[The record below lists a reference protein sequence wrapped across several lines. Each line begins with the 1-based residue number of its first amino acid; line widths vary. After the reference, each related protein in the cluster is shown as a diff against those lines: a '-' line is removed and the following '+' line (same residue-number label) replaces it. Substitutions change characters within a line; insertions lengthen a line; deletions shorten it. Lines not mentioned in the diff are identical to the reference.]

1 MVDADANAG
10 GGDGPADSI
19 VEAVFDAV
27 AETAPEIRAAL
38 PGRRVESGTEN
49 ASGETVLAGDLYADE
64 LLGEAISAVD
74 GVGSFVSEEREVAE
88 DVGGAVGDGAYA
100 VAIDPLDGSSNLRS
114 NNAMGTVVGVYD
126 APLPTTGRDLV
137 AAGYVLYGPI
147 TTMVVADA
155 AGVREEVIEREPGDS
170 GDDPDDRVDDSG
182 DDPDDRVDDSGD
194 DPDDRVDDSGDRGLT
209 VSRSVVDDDLTLPDD
224 PLVYGFGGRVPDWPD
239 DFTAYAREI
248 EDELKLRYGGAMV
261 GDVNQVLTYGGIFAY
276 PALVGAPDGKLRLSF
291 EANPIAYIVE
301 RAGGAATDGEI
312 DILDVEPE
320 GVHDRVPLYV
330 GNESL
335 VERLRDALADE

>member
-1 MVDADANAG
+1 MAEPD
-10 GGDGPADSI
+10 PT
-19 VEAVFDAV
+19 VEAIFDAV
-27 AETAPEIRAAL
+27 AATAPEIRAAL
-38 PGRRVESGTEN
+38 PGRRVESGTDN
-49 ASGETVLAGDLYADE
+49 PSGERVMAGDLYADE
-64 LLGEAISAVD
+64 LLADALTAVD
-74 GVGSFVSEEREVAE
+74 GVGSFVSEEREAAVDAG
-88 DVGGAVGDGAYA
+88 DAVGEGAYA

-114 NNAMGTVVGVYD
+114 NNAMGTVIGVYD
-126 APLPTTGRDLV
+126 APLPATGRDLV

-147 TTMVVADA
+147 TTMVVADDG
-155 AGVREEVIEREPGDS
+155 GVREEVIE
-170 GDDPDDRVDDSG
+170 VDGEGGS
-182 DDPDDRVDDSGD
+182 VD
-194 DPDDRVDDSGDRGLT
+194 
-209 VSRSVVDDDLTLPDD
+209 RSVVEEDLTLPDD

-276 PALVGAPDGKLRLSF
+276 PALTSAPEGKLRLSF

-301 RAGGAATDGEI
+301 RAGGAATDGET

-330 GNESL
+330 GNERL
-335 VERLRDALADE
+335 TERLKSALD

>member
-1 MVDADANAG
+1 MTDRDPVVAA
-10 GGDGPADSI
+10 I
-19 VEAVFDAV
+19 FDAV

-38 PGRRVESGTEN
+38 PGRRVESDTEN
-49 ASGETVLAGDLYADE
+49 PSGETVMAGDMYADE
-64 LLGEAISAVD
+64 LLGDALSAVD
-74 GVGSFVSEEREVAE
+74 GVGSFVSEERTGAE
-88 DVGGAVGDGAYA
+88 DVGGAVGEGAYA

-114 NNAMGTVVGVYD
+114 NNAMGTVIGVYD

-147 TTMVVADA
+147 TTMVVADD
-155 AGVREEVIEREPGDS
+155 AGVREEVIERDADG
-170 GDDPDDRVDDSG
+170 
-182 DDPDDRVDDSGD
+182 
-194 DPDDRVDDSGDRGLT
+194 T
-209 VSRSVVDDDLTLPDD
+209 VSRSVVEDDLSLPDD

-239 DFTAYAREI
+239 EFTAYAREI

-276 PALVGAPDGKLRLSF
+276 PALVDAPDGKLRLSF
-291 EANPIAYIVE
+291 EANPIAYVIE
-301 RAGGAATDGEI
+301 RAGGTASDG
-312 DILDVEPE
+312 DTHILDVEPE

-335 VERLRDALADE
+335 VDRLEAALD

>member
-1 MVDADANAG
+1 MTAPS
-10 GGDGPADSI
+10 PADDGDASGGNDPV

-27 AETAPEIRAAL
+27 AETAPRIRAAL
-38 PGRRVESGTEN
+38 PGRRVESGTDN
-49 ASGETVLAGDLYADE
+49 PSGESVMAGDLYADE
-64 LLGEAISAVD
+64 LLGDAITAVD
-74 GVGSFVSEEREVAE
+74 GVGSFVSEEREAAVDA
-88 DVGGAVGDGAYA
+88 GGAVGDGAYA

-126 APLPTTGRDLV
+126 APLPATGRDLV

-147 TTMVVADA
+147 TTMVVADES
-155 AGVREEVIEREPGDS
+155 GVREEVVERDGEEGEHGDTD
-170 GDDPDDRVDDSG
+170 GG
-182 DDPDDRVDDSGD
+182 
-194 DPDDRVDDSGDRGLT
+194 

-224 PLVYGFGGRVPDWPD
+224 PLVYGFGGRVPDWPAE
-239 DFTAYAREI
+239 FTAYAREI

-276 PALVGAPDGKLRLSF
+276 PALVDAPEGKLRLSF

-301 RAGGAATDGEI
+301 RAGGAATDGET

-330 GNESL
+330 GNEAL
-335 VERLRDALADE
+335 VGRLKEKIA

>member
-1 MVDADANAG
+1 MTDPDADV
-10 GGDGPADSI
+10 GDPADADSV

-27 AETAPEIRAAL
+27 AATAPEIRAAL
-38 PGRRVESGTEN
+38 PGRRVESGTDN
-49 ASGETVLAGDLYADE
+49 PSGESVLAGDLYADE
-64 LLGEAISAVD
+64 LLGEAITAID
-74 GVGSFVSEEREVAE
+74 GVGSFVSEEREAAVDA
-88 DVGGAVGDGAYA
+88 GGAVGEGAYA

-126 APLPTTGRDLV
+126 APLPATGRDLV

-147 TTMVVADA
+147 TTMVVADES
-155 AGVREEVIEREPGDS
+155 GVREEVVTS
-170 GDDPDDRVDDSG
+170 DDGGVDRS
-182 DDPDDRVDDSGD
+182 
-194 DPDDRVDDSGDRGLT
+194 T
-209 VSRSVVDDDLTLPDD
+209 VEDDLRLPDD

-239 DFTAYAREI
+239 DFTDYAREI

-276 PALVGAPDGKLRLSF
+276 PALVDAPEGKLRLSF
-291 EANPIAYIVE
+291 EANPIAYIIE
-301 RAGGAATDGEI
+301 AAGGAATDGEI

-330 GNESL
+330 GNEEL
-335 VERLRDALADE
+335 VERLQTALD

>member
-1 MVDADANAG
+1 MTDPAPDRDAD
-10 GGDGPADSI
+10 SV

-49 ASGETVLAGDLYADE
+49 ASGESVMAGDLYADE
-64 LLGEAISAVD
+64 LLGDAITAVD
-74 GVGSFVSEEREVAE
+74 GVGSFVSEERETAVDA
-88 DVGGAVGDGAYA
+88 GGAVGEGAYA

-126 APLPTTGRDLV
+126 APLPATGRDLV

-147 TTMVVADA
+147 TTMVVADEG
-155 AGVREEVIEREPGDS
+155 GVREEVIEQDTDGS
-170 GDDPDDRVDDSG
+170 
-182 DDPDDRVDDSGD
+182 
-194 DPDDRVDDSGDRGLT
+194 
-209 VSRSVVDDDLTLPDD
+209 VSRSVVEEDLTLPDD

-239 DFTAYAREI
+239 AFTAYAREI

-276 PALVGAPDGKLRLSF
+276 PALVDAPEGKLRLSF

-301 RAGGAATDGEI
+301 AAGGAATDGET

-330 GNESL
+330 GNEGL
-335 VERLRDALADE
+335 VERLETALD

>member
-1 MVDADANAG
+1 MGDAD
-10 GGDGPADSI
+10 GGDPPAGDDP
-19 VEAVFDAV
+19 VVAAVFDAV
-27 AETAPEIRAAL
+27 AGTAPEVRAAL

-49 ASGETVLAGDLYADE
+49 ASGESVLAGDLYADE
-64 LLGEAISAVD
+64 LLGDAITAID
-74 GVGSFVSEEREVAE
+74 GVGSFVSEERETAVDAGGP
-88 DVGGAVGDGAYA
+88 VGGADGPPYA

-114 NNAMGTVVGVYD
+114 NNAMGTVVGIYD
-126 APLPTTGRDLV
+126 APLPATGRDLV

-155 AGVREEVIEREPGDS
+155 TGVREEVIERDADGGVE
-170 GDDPDDRVDDSG
+170 
-182 DDPDDRVDDSGD
+182 
-194 DPDDRVDDSGDRGLT
+194 
-209 VSRSVVDDDLTLPDD
+209 RSVVNGDLRLPDD

-239 DFTAYAREI
+239 AFTAYAREI

-261 GDVNQVLTYGGIFAY
+261 GDVNQVLTYGGVFAY
-276 PALVGAPDGKLRLSF
+276 PALESAPEGKLRLSF

-301 RAGGAATDGEI
+301 RAGGAATDGER

-330 GNESL
+330 GTEEL
-335 VERLRDALADE
+335 VERLKAALD

>member
-1 MVDADANAG
+1 MTDPDADV
-10 GGDGPADSI
+10 GDPADADSV

-27 AETAPEIRAAL
+27 AATAPEIRAAL
-38 PGRRVESGTEN
+38 PGRRVESGTDN
-49 ASGETVLAGDLYADE
+49 PSGESVLAGDLYADE
-64 LLGEAISAVD
+64 LLGEAITAID
-74 GVGSFVSEEREVAE
+74 GVGSFVSEEREAAVDA
-88 DVGGAVGDGAYA
+88 GGAVGEGAYA

-126 APLPTTGRDLV
+126 APLPATGRDLV

-147 TTMVVADA
+147 TTMVVADES
-155 AGVREEVIEREPGDS
+155 GVREEVVTS
-170 GDDPDDRVDDSG
+170 DDGGS
-182 DDPDDRVDDSGD
+182 
-194 DPDDRVDDSGDRGLT
+194 
-209 VSRSVVDDDLTLPDD
+209 VSRSVVEDDLRLPDD

-239 DFTAYAREI
+239 DFTDYAREI

-276 PALVGAPDGKLRLSF
+276 PALVDAPEGKLRLSF
-291 EANPIAYIVE
+291 EANPIAYIIE
-301 RAGGAATDGEI
+301 AAGGAATDGEI

-330 GNESL
+330 GNEEL
-335 VERLRDALADE
+335 VERLQAALD

>member
-1 MVDADANAG
+1 MSDPDPGDDRADDDADPG
-10 GGDGPADSI
+10 GADPADST

-27 AETAPEIRAAL
+27 AATAPEIRAAL
-38 PGRRVESGTEN
+38 PGRRVESGTDN
-49 ASGETVLAGDLYADE
+49 PSGESVLAGDLYADE
-64 LLGEAISAVD
+64 LLGEAITAID
-74 GVGSFVSEEREVAE
+74 GVGSFVSEEREAAVDA
-88 DVGGAVGDGAYA
+88 GGAVGSDGDGGPYA

-126 APLPTTGRDLV
+126 APLPATGRDLV

-147 TTMVVADA
+147 TTMVVADES
-155 AGVREEVIEREPGDS
+155 GVREEVVEADPGGG
-170 GDDPDDRVDDSG
+170 GDDGPA
-182 DDPDDRVDDSGD
+182 
-194 DPDDRVDDSGDRGLT
+194 
-209 VSRSVVDDDLTLPDD
+209 VSRSVVEADLTLPDH

-276 PALVGAPDGKLRLSF
+276 PALVDAPEGKLRLSF
-291 EANPIAYIVE
+291 EANPIAYVVE

-330 GNESL
+330 GNEEL
-335 VERLRDALADE
+335 IERLQAALD